1 MNKNTNSFIFL
12 IKITFV
18 FFIVGCQTNAQSIS
32 ERIRVNQI
40 GFYPN
45 GPKVAV
51 ILESSSPTFYVI
63 EKNQKDTVFKG
74 NLSEAKL
81 HKESNKLIS
90 IADFSPVSAI
100 GTYQLVVPGLG
111 ASYLFEVKP
120 FVFHDILGAS
130 IKAFYF
136 QRVSTPLVET
146 YAGKWHRPLGHPDDK
161 VLIHPSVSKVDAEKK
176 RTISSPRGW
185 YDAGDYNKYIVNS
198 GITMA
203 TLLSLYE
210 DFPQYFDTITV
221 NIPESGNQIP
231 DLLDEVLW
239 NLRWMLTMQDPSD
252 GGVYHKL
259 TNPDFDGVEMPD
271 EAVKSRYVV
280 QKSTAAT
287 LDLAAVT
294 AQSARIFKT
303 FSKEFPG
310 LADSCLIA
318 SKRAW
323 AWAKKNPNL
332 IYDQDL
338 INKNFDPD
346 ITTGTYGDNNVK
358 DELFWAAA
366 ELYATTKEDV
376 YLTTIKSEMDKN
388 MSLPSWSNVEALGY
402 YSLLRNRKELP
413 EASKKELDK
422 IEYLVLSF
430 SNKLINGV
438 SDNPYATVMGK
449 SEKDFI
455 WGSNAVAA
463 NQGIALIQAYLIKS
477 EAKYLNYALAN
488 LDYLLGRNATGY
500 SFVTGFGDKSPK
512 HPHHRPSEAD
522 EVKEPVPG
530 LLVGGPRK
538 TRWLQLSAFFTVRI
552 LCR

>member
-1 MNKNTNSFIFL
+1 
-12 IKITFV
+12 
-18 FFIVGCQTNAQSIS
+18 
-32 ERIRVNQI
+32 
-40 GFYPN
+40 
-45 GPKVAV
+45 
-51 ILESSSPTFYVI
+51 
-63 EKNQKDTVFKG
+63 
-74 NLSEAKL
+74 
-81 HKESNKLIS
+81 
-90 IADFSPVSAI
+90 
-100 GTYQLVVPGLG
+100 
-111 ASYLFEVKP
+111 
-120 FVFHDILGAS
+120 
-130 IKAFYF
+130 
-136 QRVSTPLVET
+136 
-146 YAGKWHRPLGHPDDK
+146 
-161 VLIHPSVSKVDAEKK
+161 
-176 RTISSPRGW
+176 
-185 YDAGDYNKYIVNS
+185 
-198 GITMA
+198 
-203 TLLSLYE
+203 
-210 DFPQYFDTITV
+210 
-221 NIPESGNQIP
+221 
-231 DLLDEVLW
+231 
-239 NLRWMLTMQDPSD
+239 
-252 GGVYHKL
+252 
-259 TNPDFDGVEMPD
+259 
-271 EAVKSRYVV
+271 
-280 QKSTAAT
+280 
-287 LDLAAVT
+287 
-294 AQSARIFKT
+294 RIFKT

-530 LLVGGPRK
+530 LLVGGPNSGKQDGCSYPHSLPSESYVDEYCSYASNEIAINWNAPFVYLAGALEVMQGQIKSKRVDK
-538 TRWLQLSAFFTVRI
+538 Q
-552 LCR
+552 